1 MQMALYTCTEVCL
14 PDSTI
19 QIFLAYQIL
28 RAIPPPTHTQ
38 CWWLTSHIFTVSVH
52 PVKAASTLDHLAFV
66 VTVSVGL
73 LAHRTEVALVSK
85 LVAVCT
91 AGESIVPQGRLVLEG
106 KGGEEMGG
114 EERGK

>member
-1 MQMALYTCTEVCL
+1 M
-14 PDSTI
+14 
-19 QIFLAYQIL
+19 
-28 RAIPPPTHTQ
+28 
-38 CWWLTSHIFTVSVH
+38 
-52 PVKAASTLDHLAFV
+52 KAASTLDHLAFV

-106 KGGEEMGG
+106 KGGEGMGGEEMGG